1 MSNEMI
7 LSESRDV
14 QILDTVYLLHRVE
27 RIREIQAKVMKEGVD
42 YGTIPGCGDKPT
54 LLKPGAETLL
64 MAFEMAALPD
74 QMSIQD
80 LGGDDE
86 VRYRVVAP
94 IYHVPTNRLCG
105 NGVGECSSM
114 EEKYKWRK
122 AICDEEFNETD
133 PERRRLKY
141 YKDGGTAKQIRTNKA
156 DVANT
161 ILKMSKKRA
170 LVDGAL
176 TVTAASRT
184 FSQDLEEIPEEMRN
198 GDVGASRK
206 KKAAPS
212 NEMCVPNYGPD
223 AGMPFS
229 QVKIDHLKDYLAG
242 ANRSILDP
250 KKANFIRK
258 NAEMRDA
265 LKVEI
270 AKREHP
276 LVQPETT
283 VQGDGAGQAS
293 TPGCDQKPSDASA
306 PKDEDVFTAASL
318 MLDYQT
324 IIAEGLTPEDIHT
337 CWDAA
342 RESPVLDKAQ
352 KAELYKLV
360 QARLKKVANVGK

>member
-7 LSESRDV
+7 LGESRDV

-80 LGGDDE
+80 LGGEDE

-141 YKDGGTAKQIRTNKA
+141 YRDGGTAKQIRTNKA

-170 LVDGAL
+170 MVDGAL

-198 GDVGASRK
+198 GGTGASSK
-206 KKAAPS
+206 KKAAAPS
-212 NEMCVPNYGPD
+212 NELCVPNYGPD
-223 AGMPFS
+223 AGKPFS
-229 QVKIDHLKDYLAG
+229 QVETKHLQMYLEG
-242 ANRSILDP
+242 ALRSITDP
-250 KKANFIRK
+250 KKVNFLKK
-258 NAEMRDA
+258 NEEMYDA
-265 LKVEI
+265 LKAEI
-270 AKREHP
+270 AKRE
-276 LVQPETT
+276 QPAEPPKDAP
-283 VQGDGAGQAS
+283 QQAQEQAS
-293 TPGCDQKPSDASA
+293 GPLSIDEACFQLEQAQSAKEFADAMNSAMACDY
-306 PKDEDVFTAASL
+306 TAEERRRL
-318 MLDYQT
+318 QDN
-324 IIAEGLTPEDIHT
+324 
-337 CWDAA
+337 AA
-342 RESPVLDKAQ
+342 
-352 KAELYKLV
+352 
-360 QARLKKVANVGK
+360 QAKKRLGIK